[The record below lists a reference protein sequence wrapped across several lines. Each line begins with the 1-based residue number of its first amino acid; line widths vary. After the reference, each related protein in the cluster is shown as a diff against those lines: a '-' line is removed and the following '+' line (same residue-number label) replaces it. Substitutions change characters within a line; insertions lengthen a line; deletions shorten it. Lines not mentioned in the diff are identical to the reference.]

1 MKSPSMQES
10 LHSHTLESDLNPIV
24 RINEQ
29 NRVVEGRKEGCWSL
43 KRENDELA
51 GYDFDSE
58 RLREGSD

>member
-24 RINEQ
+24 RINQQ
-29 NRVVEGRKEGCWSL
+29 NRVIEGRKEDCWSL
-43 KRENDELA
+43 KREHDELA

-58 RLREGSD
+58 LLHEGSD